1 MSIFEYTWYLSW
13 IPSRF
18 PYFSCPSKS
27 QRLAEAE
34 GRILSALGIK
44 YLARLIQIPFKN
56 TEIST
61 ITVNCESEQPIV
73 KAKYPIVLIHGFGA
87 GVALWGS
94 AIKRLAQFQTV
105 HAFDLPGFGRSSR
118 PKFSSDPET
127 AETEM
132 IDSIEQWRDKMNLE
146 KMNLVGHSF
155 GGYLATSYA
164 LKYPKRVENLIL
176 ADPWGFNEMDPEFA
190 QKLTSRQKN
199 IFWVIQQFNPLA
211 VLRLVGGYGPSLVR
225 RLRPDLALKY
235 SEDVYDYI
243 YLANSRDPT
252 GEEVFK
258 CLSENL
264 GWAKQP
270 MSKRFHELDNTVPVT
285 FIHGERSWI
294 DWRTTRR
301 LFGELEHVESHI
313 MDSAGHHVYADDA
326 DKFVQLVIGS
336 LKDGKTGE
344 LVPEEVNLEEEIVT
358 PI

>member
-1 MSIFEYTWYLSW
+1 MADDEDDYSW
-13 IPSRF
+13 FLCWLPA
-18 PYFSCPSKS
+18 YFSCPSKS

-34 GRILSALGIK
+34 GRIFTALGIR

-61 ITVNCESEQPIV
+61 VTVNCEQPSTQT
-73 KAKYPIVLIHGFGA
+73 KYPIVLIHGFGA

-118 PKFSSDPET
+118 PKFSTDPET

-164 LKYPKRVENLIL
+164 LKYPGRVENLVL
-176 ADPWGFNEMDPEFA
+176 ADPWGFNEMDPEMMP
-190 QKLTSRQKN
+190 KLTSRQKS
-199 IFWVIQQFNPLA
+199 IFWIIQQFNPLA
-211 VLRLVGGYGPSLVR
+211 VLRLAGGYGPTLMK

-243 YLANSRDPT
+243 YLANSKNPT
-252 GEEVFK
+252 GEMVFK

-294 DWRTTRR
+294 DWKNTRTM
-301 LFGELEHVESHI
+301 FGELDHVESHV
-313 MDSAGHHVYADDA
+313 MESAGHHVYADDA
-326 DKFVQLVIGS
+326 DKFAELVIGS
-336 LKDGKTGE
+336 LKEGKSKIGKKLTVIVAE
-344 LVPEEVNLEEEIVT
+344 DDVVT
-358 PI
+358 PL

>member
-1 MSIFEYTWYLSW
+1 MTEAATVTTSA
-13 IPSRF
+13 SRAWL

-34 GRILSALGIK
+34 GRIFSALGIR
-44 YLARLIQIPFKN
+44 YLVRLIQIPFKD

-61 ITVNCESEQPIV
+61 VTVNCEQPSTQT
-73 KAKYPIVLIHGFGA
+73 KYPIVLIHGFGA

-118 PKFSSDPET
+118 PKFSTDPET

-164 LKYPKRVENLIL
+164 LKYPGRVENLVL
-176 ADPWGFNEMDPEFA
+176 ADPWGFNEMDPELMP
-190 QKLTSRQKN
+190 KLTNRQKS

-211 VLRLVGGYGPSLVR
+211 VLRLAGGYGPTLMK
-225 RLRPDLALKY
+225 RLRPDLAMKY

-243 YLANSRDPT
+243 YLANSKSPT
-252 GEEVFK
+252 GEVVFK

-270 MSKRFHELDNTVPVT
+270 MSKRFHELDDTVPVT

-294 DWRTTRR
+294 DWKNTRTM
-301 LFGELEHVESHI
+301 FGELDHVESHV
-313 MDSAGHHVYADDA
+313 MESAGHHVYADDA
-326 DKFVQLVIGS
+326 DKFAELVIGS
-336 LKDGKTGE
+336 LKQAKTKKGPTVIVAE
-344 LVPEEVNLEEEIVT
+344 DDVVT
-358 PI
+358 PL